1 MATIAFFV
9 ERRQLTTIGL
19 PLLKEED
26 MMFVPISS
34 CKRMAAAVCTPAIL
48 TLVALVSFPADL
60 AAQGQPVQNGPMVPL
75 ALWWAG
81 AAVLG
86 LVLAYGIVRNRSRT
100 GAEKQV
106 TEQATKNLY
115 AEEERTR
122 VRSGSE

>member
-1 MATIAFFV
+1 V
-9 ERRQLTTIGL
+9 EQLRLVTVGF

-34 CKRMAAAVCTPAIL
+34 CKRMAAAASTLAIPAL
-48 TLVALVSFPADL
+48 AALVSFPADL
-60 AAQGQPVQNGPMVPL
+60 AAQGQPVQNGPMFPL

-81 AAVLG
+81 AVVLG
-86 LVLAYGIVRNRSRT
+86 LVLAYGILRNRSRT
-100 GAEKQV
+100 RAEKQV
-106 TEQATKNLY
+106 SEQATKKLY